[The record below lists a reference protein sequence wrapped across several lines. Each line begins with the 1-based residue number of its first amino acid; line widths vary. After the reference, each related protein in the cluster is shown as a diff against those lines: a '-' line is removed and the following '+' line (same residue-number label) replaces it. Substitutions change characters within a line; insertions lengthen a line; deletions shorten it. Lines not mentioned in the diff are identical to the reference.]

1 MECHRTVSLVVL
13 VVVLLLRWPALSSA
27 WTPVSRT
34 ITVDSE
40 GRGDFRSI
48 QSAVNL
54 VPDGNREWVR
64 IHVRAGRYRFVLDIL
79 GSSALLQHVVS
90 KYGYD
95 GTCGACREKVTIPR
109 EKGYILLEGEGHS
122 STEIYFDDHA
132 HGSTAGL
139 MRHGADAMQTYETAT
154 FNVQAND
161 FVARDIAFTNTHNSV
176 NKSRVTQA
184 LAALVDGDR
193 IAFHRCAF
201 SGFEDTL
208 CDNTGQHYF
217 RDCVIRGGVDFIF
230 GYARSIYDGCTLV
243 SNIPRRYGRRRAG
256 WVTAHARQHA
266 GDLGGFVFKGGEL
279 RGTGRQYLG
288 RAWNKYA
295 TVVYYHVN
303 MSSIVVPQGWAP
315 WHAGNQTNDVLFAE
329 VGCIGPGSDMA
340 RRVPWEKHLSEA
352 EVEKF
357 VDMSFIDDGWLSK
370 QP

>member
-1 MECHRTVSLVVL
+1 MECHRTVSSVVL
-13 VVVLLLRWPALSSA
+13 VLVLVLLLRWPALSSA
-27 WTPVSRT
+27 SVPVSRT
-34 ITVDSE
+34 ITVDSK
-40 GRGDFRSI
+40 GGGDFRSI

-64 IHVRAGRYRFVLDIL
+64 IHVRAG
-79 GSSALLQHVVS
+79 
-90 KYGYD
+90 GY
-95 GTCGACREKVTIPR
+95 REKVTIPR

-122 STEIYFDDHA
+122 STVIYFDDYV
-132 HGSTAGL
+132 HGSTDDL
-139 MRHGADAMQTYETAT
+139 MRRGANAMGTLETAT
-154 FNVQAND
+154 FRVYAND
-161 FVARDIAFTNTHNSV
+161 FVARDIAFTNTHNGV
-176 NKSRVTQA
+176 NKSNATQA

-201 SGFEDTL
+201 NGFQDTL
-208 CDNTGQHYF
+208 CDNTGRHYF
-217 RDCVIRGGVDFIF
+217 HECFIKGGVDFIF

-243 SNIPRRYGRRRAG
+243 SNIPLRSGRHAG
-256 WVTAHARQHA
+256 WVTAHARRHA
-266 GDLGGFVFKGGEL
+266 GDPGGFVFKGGEL

-303 MSSIVVPQGWAP
+303 MSSVVVPKGWAP
-315 WHAGNQTNDVLFAE
+315 WYAGNDTNDVLFAE

-340 RRVPWEKHLSEA
+340 RRVPWEKHLSEV

>member
-1 MECHRTVSLVVL
+1 MECHGTVSLVVL
-13 VVVLLLRWPALSSA
+13 VLVLVLLRWPASSSA
-27 WTPVSRT
+27 WAPVSRT

-64 IHVRAGRYRFVLDIL
+64 IHVRAGRYR
-79 GSSALLQHVVS
+79 
-90 KYGYD
+90 
-95 GTCGACREKVTIPR
+95 EKVTIPKA
-109 EKGYILLEGEGHS
+109 KGYILLEGEGHS
-122 STEIYFDDHA
+122 RTEIYFDDHA
-132 HGSTAGL
+132 HNSTAGL
-139 MRHGADAMQTYETAT
+139 MRRGADVMQTYETAT
-154 FNVQAND
+154 FSVHAND

-184 LAALVDGDR
+184 LAALVDGER

-208 CDNTGQHYF
+208 CDNTGRHYF
-217 RDCVIRGGVDFIF
+217 RECVIKGGVDFIF

-266 GDLGGFVFKGGEL
+266 GDIGGFVFKGGEL

-295 TVVYYHVN
+295 RVVYYHVN

-357 VDMSFIDDGWLSK
+357 VDMSFIDDGWLIK

>member
-1 MECHRTVSLVVL
+1 MKTSSYTVTSASGHEDTVQVRYSVVL
-13 VVVLLLRWPALSSA
+13 VLVLVLLLRWPALSSA
-27 WTPVSRT
+27 SVPVSRT
-34 ITVDSE
+34 ITVDSK
-40 GRGDFRSI
+40 GGGDFRSI

-64 IHVRAGRYRFVLDIL
+64 IHVRAG
-79 GSSALLQHVVS
+79 
-90 KYGYD
+90 GY
-95 GTCGACREKVTIPR
+95 REKVTIPR

-122 STEIYFDDHA
+122 STVIYFDDYV
-132 HGSTAGL
+132 HGSTDDL
-139 MRHGADAMQTYETAT
+139 MRRGANAMGTLETAT
-154 FNVQAND
+154 FRVYAND
-161 FVARDIAFTNTHNSV
+161 FVARDIAFTNTHNGV
-176 NKSRVTQA
+176 NKSNATQA

-201 SGFEDTL
+201 NGFQDTL
-208 CDNTGQHYF
+208 CDNTGRHYF
-217 RDCVIRGGVDFIF
+217 HECFIKGGVDFIF

-243 SNIPRRYGRRRAG
+243 SNIPLRSGRHAG
-256 WVTAHARQHA
+256 WVTAHARRHA
-266 GDLGGFVFKGGEL
+266 GDPGGFVFKGGEL

-303 MSSIVVPQGWAP
+303 MSSVVVPKGWAP
-315 WHAGNQTNDVLFAE
+315 WYAGNDTNDVLFAE

-340 RRVPWEKHLSEA
+340 RRVPWEKHLSEV

>member
-13 VVVLLLRWPALSSA
+13 VLVLLLHWPALSYASV
-27 WTPVSRT
+27 PVSRT

-64 IHVRAGRYRFVLDIL
+64 IHVRAGRYR
-79 GSSALLQHVVS
+79 
-90 KYGYD
+90 
-95 GTCGACREKVTIPR
+95 R
-109 EKGYILLEGEGHS
+109 
-122 STEIYFDDHA
+122 
-132 HGSTAGL
+132 
-139 MRHGADAMQTYETAT
+139 YETAT
-154 FNVQAND
+154 FSVQAND

-184 LAALVDGDR
+184 LAALVDGYR

-217 RDCVIRGGVDFIF
+217 RECVIKGGVDFIF

-256 WVTAHARQHA
+256 WVTAHARVNA
-266 GDLGGFVFKGGEL
+266 SDPGGFVFKGGEL

-303 MSSIVVPQGWAP
+303 MSSVVVPQGWAP

-329 VGCIGPGSDMA
+329 VGCIGPGSDMT

-357 VDMSFIDDGWLSK
+357 VDMSFIDDGWLGK